1 MEQAA
6 ARPKRLL
13 LPVTSFE
20 PDSSNWKRMGIGIF
34 SLISSF
40 KMTRSFALFHIMKD
54 DTFFEMVLAK
64 EVKAG
69 ESNNKEHPIGTGSGM
84 LDVLGSSSLVSAFI

>member
-1 MEQAA
+1 
-6 ARPKRLL
+6 
-13 LPVTSFE
+13 
-20 PDSSNWKRMGIGIF
+20 
-34 SLISSF
+34 
-40 KMTRSFALFHIMKD
+40 MKD